1 MNTGPPTSLTSSE
14 DWDRFLTS
22 LTVWRLAISKIE
34 VITCLERLDL
44 DDAPDS
50 EEADD
55 GESVDALQILSSHL
69 LDRVCAGEGGDTYL
83 GEDVVAC
90 YYGKASNEVRYL
102 FSIDRMDARLTR
114 ASPCSTSWLVSLS
127 LSWRKPCKNCLRP
140 LLR

>member
-50 EEADD
+50 EEGEDV
-55 GESVDALQILSSHL
+55 ESVGALQILSSHL

-102 FSIDRMDARLTR
+102 FSINRMASRLTH
-114 ASPCSTSWLVSLS
+114 ASPRPTSWSVSLS
-127 LSWRKPCKNCLRP
+127 QNWRNRFKNCPRP